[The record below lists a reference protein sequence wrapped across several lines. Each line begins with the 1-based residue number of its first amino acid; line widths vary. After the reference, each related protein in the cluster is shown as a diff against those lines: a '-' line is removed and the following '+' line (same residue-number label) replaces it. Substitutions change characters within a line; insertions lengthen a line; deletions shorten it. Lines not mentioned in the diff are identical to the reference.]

1 MKKKMKKKLKTLT
14 RGMKVITGIQ
24 RGKKVIITLKKKRII
39 LSKVVT
45 LVMAILVIKKI
56 IRN

>member
-1 MKKKMKKKLKTLT
+1 MKKKLKTLT

-24 RGKKVIITLKKKRII
+24 RGKKVIITFKKKRII